1 MARDKVTAYLT
12 QDLSDAI
19 RRLAAVRD
27 RSVSDIIEDLIG
39 KSLANTGREAE
50 HAAIMARLDM
60 FSRKLGTIE
69 KAVETHFE
77 LSSHAARFTMSLAP
91 DIPEQDR
98 AALNARGG
106 ERFRNMITAI
116 VSRLASGK
124 SVLGDAL
131 MQAAEQRSSPAAP
144 TSQSVA
150 VE

>member
-12 QDLSDAI
+12 PDLSESI
-19 RRLAAVRD
+19 KRLATVEK

-39 KSLANTGREAE
+39 KSLANTGRDAE
-50 HAAIMARLDM
+50 HAAIMARLDGL
-60 FSRKLGTIE
+60 SRKLGVIE

-77 LSSHAARFTMSLAP
+77 LSAHAARFTMSLAP
-91 DIPEQDR
+91 NIPEQDR

-116 VSRLASGK
+116 VSRLSAGK
-124 SVLGDAL
+124 SVLSDAL
-131 MQAAEQRSSPAAP
+131 MQAAERRAAPAAP

-150 VE
+150 AE